1 MENYSIL
8 VVDDELAVHDV
19 LKVVLKRAGFNVF
32 PADTLATARALMAG
46 QRFDCALVDKN
57 LPDGSGLELIKELK
71 ASQPDCTSL
80 VMTAYPNA
88 ESILEALKL
97 GAIDYLEKPFPSLKV
112 VQEKVK
118 GAVERQKRLAALSA
132 RVAEM
137 SALKPAASAPT
148 AEAPTP
154 TDARL
159 EALKFRHQRA
169 LTLLRETKGEL
180 EKSGGAAGLLTRISA
195 LLDEK

>member
-1 MENYSIL
+1 MENNSIL
-8 VVDDELAVHDV
+8 VVDDEVAVHDV
-19 LKVVLKRAGFNVF
+19 LKVVLKRVGFNVF
-32 PADTLATARALMAG
+32 LADTLAGARALMAG
-46 QRFDCALVDKN
+46 HRFDCALVDKN
-57 LPDGSGLELIKELK
+57 LPDGSGLDLIRELK

-118 GAVERQKRLAALSA
+118 SAVERQKRLAALSA

-137 SALKPAASAPT
+137 NALKPAAPAMSDAP
-148 AEAPTP
+148 APA
-154 TDARL
+154 DARL

-169 LTLLRETKGEL
+169 LGLLREAKGEL
-180 EKSGGAAGLLTRISA
+180 EKSGSAAGLVSRIAA